1 MITDEQRILA
11 DKFQNLHS
19 GKDMFLLPN
28 IWDAGS
34 AYIFEKQGFD
44 ALATTSAGIAYS
56 LGYPDGEKISFNDLL
71 FIVKSI
77 TRMVKI
83 PLSVDFE
90 RGYGETLKEFKEF
103 SRILLENGVSGLN
116 IEDGKSDG
124 TLDGI
129 DIMKDKIE
137 ILLELKKELNLNFVI
152 NARTCTY
159 WLKIGDKNERLHTAV
174 ERGRIFKESGADSV
188 FIPGVE
194 DEKTAEQLVKSIE
207 IPLNFLINSGLYD
220 FDTYRKLGAKRITL
234 GSGTVRYIMDKLIN
248 IALDI
253 RDGNV
258 SRLIENTFTYKKAN
272 QYFNGAGDDQEKNK
286 NLCK

>member
-71 FIVKSI
+71 FIVKNI
-77 TRMVKI
+77 TRRVKI

-90 RGYGETLKEFKEF
+90 RGYGKTLKEFKEF

-116 IEDGKSDG
+116 IEDGRSDG

-129 DIMKDKIE
+129 DIMRDKIE

-159 WLKIGDKNERLHTAV
+159 WLKIGDKDERLHTAV
-174 ERGRIFKESGADSV
+174 ERG
-188 FIPGVE
+188 
-194 DEKTAEQLVKSIE
+194 Q
-207 IPLNFLINSGLYD
+207 
-220 FDTYRKLGAKRITL
+220 
-234 GSGTVRYIMDKLIN
+234 
-248 IALDI
+248 
-253 RDGNV
+253 
-258 SRLIENTFTYKKAN
+258 YK
-272 QYFNGAGDDQEKNK
+272 GG
-286 NLCK
+286 

>member
-1 MITDEQRILA
+1 MIPDEQRILA
-11 DKFQNLHS
+11 DKFQNLHG

-34 AYIFEKQGFD
+34 ACIFEKQGFD

-77 TRMVKI
+77 TRRIKI

-116 IEDGKSDG
+116 IEDGRPDG

-129 DIMKDKIE
+129 DIMRDKIE

-159 WLKIGDKNERLHTAV
+159 WLKIGDKNERLQTAV
-174 ERGRIFKESGADSV
+174 ERGSIFKKSGADSV

-194 DEKTAEQLVKSIE
+194 DEKTAEQLVKSID
-207 IPLNFLINSGLYD
+207 IPLNFLINSGLCD

-234 GSGTVRYIMDKLIN
+234 GSGTVRYIMDQLIN

-253 RDGNV
+253 KKGDV
-258 SRLIENTFTYKKAN
+258 SKLIENTFTYIKAN
-272 QYFNGAGDDQEKNK
+272 QYFNGAGDDQEKNEK
-286 NLCK
+286 LCR

>member
-1 MITDEQRILA
+1 MITDGQRILA
-11 DKFQNLHS
+11 DKFQNLHN

-34 AYIFEKQGFD
+34 AYIFEKQGFG

-77 TRMVKI
+77 TRRVKL

-90 RGYGETLKEFKEF
+90 RGYTETLKEFKEF
-103 SRILLENGVSGLN
+103 SRLLLENGVSGLN
-116 IEDGKSDG
+116 IEDGRPDG
-124 TLDGI
+124 TLDGV
-129 DIMKDKIE
+129 DIMRDKIE

-159 WLKIGDKNERLHTAV
+159 WLKIGDKDERLQTAV
-174 ERGRIFKESGADSV
+174 ERGKMFKNSGADSV

-194 DEKTAEQLVKSIE
+194 DEKTAEQLVKNID
-207 IPLNFLINSGLYD
+207 IPLNFLINSGLHD

-234 GSGTVRYIMDKLIN
+234 GSGTVRYVMDKLIN
-248 IALDI
+248 VASDI
-253 RDGNV
+253 RKDNV
-258 SRLIENTFTYKKAN
+258 SKLMENTFTYMKAN
-272 QYFNGAGDDQEKNK
+272 QYFNETGDDQEENK

>member
-77 TRMVKI
+77 TRRVKT

-116 IEDGKSDG
+116 IEDGRSDG

-129 DIMKDKIE
+129 DTMKDKIE